1 MGRLNQCAARRVAS
15 RIVAGVTRLR
25 RALPLLLVGGLPF
38 LVGAFLPRP
47 DPGGVD
53 LGVPECPF
61 RAATGL
67 PCPLCGA
74 TRAVTLLAHG
84 DPGFTR
90 FNLVVPLLLL
100 GVLVAGIW
108 LAAGRRLPPVRGR
121 VVVGAL
127 AACLAV
133 SWAWTLAHRSVV
145 VT

>member
-1 MGRLNQCAARRVAS
+1 MPRFNQRARRRVAF

-25 RALPLLLVGGLPF
+25 LALAPLLFGGLPF

-84 DPGFTR
+84 DPGFAR
-90 FNLVVPLLLL
+90 FNLVVPLVLL
-100 GVLVAGIW
+100 GVLAAGVW

-121 VVVGAL
+121 VVVAAL
-127 AACLAV
+127 VGCVAV
-133 SWAWTLAHRSVV
+133 SWAWTLAHRDVI